1 MPKSS
6 KPRRGVSRRPRSNAA
21 TAPVLHAKVDE
32 GMILVKA
39 FAAIDDDKLRQSIVR
54 IAMALAE
61 KGGG

>member
-1 MPKSS
+1 MSKAS
-6 KPRRGVSRRPRSNAA
+6 KPRRGTSRRSRSSAANAPA
-21 TAPVLHAKVDE
+21 LYANVDE

-61 KGGG
+61 KSG

>member
-1 MPKSS
+1 M
-6 KPRRGVSRRPRSNAA
+6 SRRARAYAANAPA
-21 TAPVLHAKVDE
+21 LHAKVDE

-61 KGGG
+61 RGG

>member
-6 KPRRGVSRRPRSNAA
+6 KPRRGVNRRARSHAA
-21 TAPVLHAKVDE
+21 DAPALHAKVDE

-54 IAMALAE
+54 IAMALAD
-61 KGGG
+61 KGG

>member
-1 MPKSS
+1 MSKSS
-6 KPRRGVSRRPRSNAA
+6 KPRRVASRRARAHAANAPA
-21 TAPVLHAKVDE
+21 LHAKVDE

-61 KGGG
+61 RGG